1 MSSSNTTS
9 GNTTLDGGEAD
20 RQQISFLYHASALE
34 ACSISPLNNVS
45 KSNIDSSNIVYLS
58 LYLLMLA
65 FFIFLVSISSFNAKK
80 SSLAMDSIH
89 ETFHADVWDPPKVHI
104 EEMQEGGR
112 FREKIVSLFEA
123 ILSDE
128 KYELFGDGELLQVLV
143 PARHLFTES
152 GSKKSRFRKMMT
164 ALTEMMKHENDRKD
178 LQLTVVVGRSVLP
191 SQDTKALENKQVIK
205 QGGEVV
211 RSLIAEGTP
220 RKFLSLGYSESQA
233 GGLITFLFRMYGK
246 RHSVEPQ

>member
-1 MSSSNTTS
+1 MKD
-9 GNTTLDGGEAD
+9 DGAD
-20 RQQISFLYHASALE
+20 EQRIGLLYHASALE
-34 ACSISPLNNVS
+34 TCSISPLNNVS
-45 KSNIDSSNIVYLS
+45 KNNVDSSNIVYLS

-65 FFIFLVSISSFNAKK
+65 FFIFLVSISNFNAKK

-89 ETFHADVWDPPKVHI
+89 ETFNADVWDPPKLHI
-104 EEMQEGGR
+104 KEMQDGGR

-164 ALTEMMKHENDRKD
+164 ALTEMMKHENDRQD
-178 LQLTVVVGRSVLP
+178 LQLTVAVGRPVS
-191 SQDTKALENKQVIK
+191 SIQDARNIERKQEIK

-220 RKFLSLGYSESQA
+220 RKFLSLGYSENQA
-233 GGLITFLFRMYGK
+233 GGMITFLFRMYGK
-246 RHSVEPQ
+246 RHSVEP